1 MRANALLL
9 ELHVDSGVAGDEFVG
24 VLRPSVVD
32 RAFQARFLFFARLLR
47 RSATAAREL
56 ILSAA

>member
-1 MRANALLL
+1 LLL